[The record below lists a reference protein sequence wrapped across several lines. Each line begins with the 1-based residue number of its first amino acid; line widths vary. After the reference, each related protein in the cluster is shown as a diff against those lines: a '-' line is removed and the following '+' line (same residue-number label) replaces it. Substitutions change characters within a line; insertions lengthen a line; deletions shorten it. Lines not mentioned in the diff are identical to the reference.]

1 MDIIIVI
8 IIIIIIII
16 TIGKIVETELVV
28 HSNNNLKHKDYP
40 QITTEEQKSKEAA
53 VDLDRHCWDNT
64 PKDQITIINTEDSA
78 TESQN
83 DDNIDQQQK
92 LKSKENNNVE
102 KTLEKN
108 IDENKID
115 TNELKDK
122 NSDMKRKSSPKI
134 ETAIPIE
141 YEQWDLLT
149 PLPRKPSL
157 RPLANGRYSTFVPRE
172 DEEDEESSAFSDQT
186 YSLRGDDDEDQRYF
200 IYKIKDINLVPK
212 KECVGKVIVP
222 KEMLNKQRN
231 ITLEEFRKLIRQSSD
246 EMLREAARQRFKYL
260 AESYHLV
267 ASSESDTPINQI
279 YPTQGV
285 FIKLDSEP
293 YPWRRDIDN
302 SLTSRLQVEYER
314 KYGPIVSRKRIAANT
329 GTSMLIN

>member
-1 MDIIIVI
+1 M
-8 IIIIIIII
+8 
-16 TIGKIVETELVV
+16 
-28 HSNNNLKHKDYP
+28 
-40 QITTEEQKSKEAA
+40 
-53 VDLDRHCWDNT
+53 DRHRWDTT
-64 PKDQITIINTEDSA
+64 PKDQIAIINTEDSA

-83 DDNIDQQQK
+83 DDNMDQQQK
-92 LKSKENNNVE
+92 LRQLPNDDNNSAL
-102 KTLEKN
+102 KKN
-108 IDENKID
+108 IDENKMN
-115 TNELKDK
+115 TNELSK
-122 NSDMKRKSSPKI
+122 NELKNKNNDDDEIKRKSSVKI

-149 PLPRKPSL
+149 PLPRRPSL
-157 RPLANGRYSTFVPRE
+157 RPLANGRYSTFVPT
-172 DEEDEESSAFSDQT
+172 DEEEEEASGFSSDQT
-186 YSLRGDDDEDQRYF
+186 YSLRGDDNEDQRYF
-200 IYKIKDINLVPK
+200 IYKIKDINLIPK
-212 KECVGKVIVP
+212 KECVGKIIVP

-267 ASSESDTPINQI
+267 ASSESDTPVNQI

-314 KYGPIVSRKRIAANT
+314 KYGPIASKKRIPAI
-329 GTSMLIN
+329 GTRMLVN